1 MKRTFIQRLSSFM
14 REHEVAR
21 DGNFSLNNKGMV
33 SIKIHNRELFRSD
46 IASVKPNED
55 GTFTVSVPEN
65 HEGQLRRDINNYND
79 RILYAVENKLALD
92 LNLKSKFA
100 ATLSNGQVVINIP
113 YGVHNTMRGYGAQ
126 KTRRRY
132 LSVMNEDDYKRM
144 MSEQPD
150 GFMEQAEK
158 LSRWLSARDDARFM
172 PSIKIAD
179 DGMIYTPIKGHD
191 PKKSIDVS
199 HKALKSKGGEV
210 KKDGKVFFHKDL
222 FINGEIILR
231 DIRDVEDKIRLA
243 SRRAAEREKQESI
256 ARLRAKGIDASRDP
270 DWVKRTPDGEVQFTV
285 SDKAQGLIRIAEES
299 GALISEAKGSEKV
312 ITFSH
317 PKWATL
323 NSQTQGIIK
332 SEIDAVNRGANGS
345 YAAMT
350 QRVESN
356 ARKKAA
362 DEVRD
367 KIKEAKRNRRGSVK
381 IEPLRDNT
389 SGSGDGLLG
398 LAYLVMLSDVASAE
412 AVKQEASSLG
422 VSTPNSGSD
431 EISIPSSSWDSGSSG
446 SSYDYGSSSSSSGY
460 DSGFS
465 GGGGFD

>member
-14 REHEVAR
+14 GEHEVAR

-46 IASVKPNED
+46 IASFKPNED
-55 GTFTVSVPEN
+55 GTFTVSVPEK
-65 HEGQLRRDINNYND
+65 HEGQLRRDINNYNE

-144 MSEQPD
+144 IEEQPE
-150 GFMEQAEK
+150 GFLDNAER
-158 LSRWLSARDDARFM
+158 LARWLSVRDDARFM
-172 PSIKIAD
+172 PNIRISD
-179 DGMIYTPIKGHD
+179 DGIIYTPIKGHD
-191 PKKSIDVS
+191 PDKSVART
-199 HKALKSKGGEV
+199 HKTLKSKGGEV
-210 KKDGKVFFHKDL
+210 RQDGSVFIHKDF

-231 DIRDVEDKIRLA
+231 DIKDIEDKIRLA

-270 DWVKRTPDGEVQFTV
+270 DWVKRNPDGEVQFTV
-285 SDKAQGLIRIAEES
+285 SNKATGLIRIAEES

-367 KIKEAKRNRRGSVK
+367 KIKEAKRSRKQSVK
-381 IEPLRDNT
+381 IEPVRDLGSS
-389 SGSGDGLLG
+389 SGNEVLG
-398 LAYLVMLSDVASAE
+398 LAYLVLIADVASSE

-422 VSTPNSGSD
+422 VSVPSSGSD
-431 EISIPSSSWDSGSSG
+431 EISIPSSSWDSGSSSSG
-446 SSYDYGSSSSSSGY
+446 SSYDYSSSSGGY

>member
-1 MKRTFIQRLSSFM
+1 MKRTFIQRLISFM
-14 REHEVAR
+14 GEHEVNS
-21 DGNFSLNNKGMV
+21 DGAFSLSNKGRV
-33 SIKIHNRELFRSD
+33 SIKIANEDLFRSE
-46 IASVKPNED
+46 IADVQFNKD
-55 GTFTVSVPEN
+55 GTYTVSASEKDFD
-65 HEGQLRRDINNYND
+65 QLRRDINKYND
-79 RILYAVENKLALD
+79 RVIYAVETKSAIDLD
-92 LNLKSKFA
+92 LDSRLA
-100 ATLSNGQVVINIP
+100 ATISDGRVVVNVP
-113 YGVHNTMRGYGAQ
+113 YGTHKIFKDYGAE
-126 KTRRRY
+126 KTRRRFIH
-132 LSVMNEDDYKRM
+132 VMNEDDYKRM
-144 MSEQPD
+144 IEEQPE
-150 GFMEQAEK
+150 GFLDNAER
-158 LSRWLSARDDARFM
+158 LARWLSVRDDARFM
-172 PSIKIAD
+172 PNIRISD
-179 DGMIYTPIKGHD
+179 DGIIYTPIKGHD
-191 PKKSIDVS
+191 PDKSVART

-210 KKDGKVFFHKDL
+210 RQDGSVFIHKDF

-231 DIRDVEDKIRLA
+231 DIKDIEDKIRLA

-256 ARLRAKGIDASRDP
+256 SRLRAKGIDASRDP
-270 DWVKRTPDGEVQFTV
+270 DWVKRNPDGEVQFTV
-285 SDKAQGLIRIAEES
+285 SNKATGLIRIAEES

-422 VSTPNSGSD
+422 VSTPNFGSD

-446 SSYDYGSSSSSSGY
+446 SSYNSGDY